1 MMSNAIVTIYSGASI
16 GGIIKQLG
24 QFDPNMCL
32 LLQVILP
39 DGTPY
44 NVPATIGE
52 IPASNCGD
60 GLPYLYMQMR
70 CDNLDV
76 DRGLT
81 EYIKTE

>member
-1 MMSNAIVTIYSGASI
+1 MMPSAIVTIYSGASI
-16 GGIIKQLG
+16 GGIIKQLE
-24 QFDPNMCL
+24 QFDPKMCL

-44 NVPATIGE
+44 NTPATIGE
-52 IPASNCGD
+52 IPASNCSD